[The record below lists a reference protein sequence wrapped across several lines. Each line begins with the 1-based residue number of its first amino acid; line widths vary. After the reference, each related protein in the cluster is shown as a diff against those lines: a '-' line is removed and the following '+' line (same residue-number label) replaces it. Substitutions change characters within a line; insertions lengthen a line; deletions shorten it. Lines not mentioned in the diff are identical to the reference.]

1 MNFPDYFNGQ
11 IGEGLIRSVEIP
23 VPPDTA
29 EESYKVVF
37 EIIEEFEN
45 KVPDTHI
52 PCANFAVAPFRVAL
66 MKVRYFYP
74 DILVFYGRSLPD
86 GAFVHIVQHIY
97 QLTLSLIA
105 VPKPDNLERRPIGF
119 EVGGQPRT

>member
-1 MNFPDYFNGQ
+1 MKFPDYFNGE
-11 IGEGLIRSVEIP
+11 IGEGLISSLEIP
-23 VPPDTA
+23 LPPDTS

-37 EIIEEFEN
+37 AIIEEFER

-52 PCANFAVAPFRVAL
+52 PCANFTVSPFRIAL
-66 MKVRYFYP
+66 MKVQYYFP

-105 VPKPDNLERRPIGF
+105 VPKPDNLERPPIGF
-119 EVGGQPRT
+119 EVGGKPRT